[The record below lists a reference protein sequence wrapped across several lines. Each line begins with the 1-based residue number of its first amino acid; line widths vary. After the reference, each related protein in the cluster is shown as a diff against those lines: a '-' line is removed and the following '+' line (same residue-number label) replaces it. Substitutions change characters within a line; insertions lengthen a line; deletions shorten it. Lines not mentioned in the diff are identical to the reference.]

1 VTITGSSQVPAKIVA
16 MPKPRKRVAV
26 LTVSTLVVIA
36 VTGAVVLVLLNR
48 PEPPAPAARP
58 RVETTTVRE
67 ADLANTRSEPGTLG
81 FGAQRVIKGTGT
93 GVVTGLPAVGDVARR
108 GKPLFRVNDLPVPVF
123 FGATPMFRPLG
134 TLGMKGSDV
143 AVVMDNLAELG
154 YRPGRRPNDDA
165 KAEFTPTVARALKE
179 WQADVGLEETGT
191 LDVGQVLV
199 LDGPV
204 RTSAV
209 LAQPGDPVAG
219 ELFAVTANTRV
230 ITLSMAIAEAGALP
244 VGTAVTVVRPDGRE
258 IPAKVA
264 SVATATPEA
273 DPDGGTGQ
281 GGAPDQRMEVVVTP
295 DDPAAVADL
304 DAARVEVK
312 ITTETRTAV
321 LVVPVEALVALREGG
336 YAVQLPGGELRAV
349 ETGMYSR
356 ALVEIS
362 GTGITEGLTVV
373 TAS

>member
-1 VTITGSSQVPAKIVA
+1 

-36 VTGAVVLVLLNR
+36 VTGAVVLVMANR

-58 RVETTTVRE
+58 RVETTTVRMT
-67 ADLANTRSEPGTLG
+67 DLANTRSEPGTLG
-81 FGAQRVIKGTGT
+81 FGAQRVVKGTGT

-108 GKPLFRVNDLPVPVF
+108 GKPLYRVNDRPVPVF
-123 FGATPMFRPLG
+123 FGATPIFRLLG
-134 TLGMKGSDV
+134 TPGMKGSDV

-154 YRPGRRPNDDA
+154 YRVGRRPNDEA
-165 KAEFTPTVARALKE
+165 KAEFTPTVAKALKE
-179 WQADVGLEETGT
+179 WQKDVGLEETGT

-204 RTSAV
+204 RTAAV
-209 LAQPGDPVAG
+209 LAQPGDPVTG
-219 ELFAVTANTRV
+219 ELFAVTATTRV
-230 ITLSMAIAEAGALP
+230 VTLSMAIGEASTLP
-244 VGTAVTVVRPDGRE
+244 AGTPVTVVRPDGRE

-273 DPDGGTGQ
+273 DPEGGTGQ
-281 GGAPDQRMEVVVTP
+281 GGGQPDQRMAVVVAP

-356 ALVEIS
+356 AMVEIS
-362 GTGITEGLTVV
+362 GSGITEGLTVV